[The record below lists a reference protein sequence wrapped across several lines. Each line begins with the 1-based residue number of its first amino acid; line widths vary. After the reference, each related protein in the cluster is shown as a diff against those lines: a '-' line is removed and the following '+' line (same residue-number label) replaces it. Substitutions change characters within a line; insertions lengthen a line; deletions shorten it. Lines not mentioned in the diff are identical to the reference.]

1 MDETDPSNQFRPVA
15 RAVEAVRRRDPR
27 APVVGLVLGSGLGGV
42 ADLVEDAVSVPYE
55 EIPDMPRSTVK
66 SHAGR
71 LVLGTISGVPCVVM
85 QGRAHFYE
93 GHSMADTTFGV
104 RVMQALGIHTLVV
117 TNASGGIN
125 PAYRAGDMMII
136 SDHIFLPGMA
146 GHHPLRGP
154 NDDSV
159 GERFP
164 AIVDAYTPSLRA
176 LARNHSAEAGL
187 PWHEGVYV
195 MVSGPS
201 FETSAEL
208 HFLRVVGAD
217 AVGMSTCAEVIV
229 ARHAG
234 TRVLGVSLVA
244 NLAFPD
250 APEILTHEN
259 VLVGM
264 QAGAVH
270 VTSLVRRIMP
280 DLAMSA
286 AKK

>member
-1 MDETDPSNQFRPVA
+1 MGEFRPVA
-15 RAVEAVRRRDPR
+15 TAVAAVRLRDPR
-27 APVVGLVLGSGLGGV
+27 VPKVGIVLGSGLGGV
-42 ADLVEDAVSVPYE
+42 ADLVEAPTIVSYE
-55 EIPDMPRSTVK
+55 DIPGMPTTTVK

-71 LVLGTISGVPCVVM
+71 LVVGRIGDVSCVVM

-93 GHSMADTTFGV
+93 GHSMADSTFGV
-104 RVMQALGIHTLVV
+104 RVMMGLGIEALVV

-125 PAYRAGDMMII
+125 PTYRAGDIMII
-136 SDHIFLPGMA
+136 RDHIFLPGMS

-154 NDDSV
+154 NDDTV

-164 AIVDAYTPSLRA
+164 AIVDAYTPGLREV
-176 LARNHSAEAGL
+176 ARSHATSAGL

-195 MVSGPS
+195 MVCGPS

-217 AVGMSTCAEVIV
+217 AVGMSTCPEVIV

-234 TRVLGVSLVA
+234 VPVLGVSLVA

-250 APEILTHEN
+250 APEILTHEL
-259 VLVGM
+259 VLEGM
-264 QAGAVH
+264 QAGAGH
-270 VTSLVRRIMP
+270 VATLITRMMP
-280 DLAMSA
+280 DLVTGE
-286 AKK
+286 KR